1 MDNIKSHSQII
12 SNLGGGKKLTARLK
26 SLTAEN
32 INEKTVYSWVR
43 QGIPD
48 RWKIAVARCLLEDN
62 FDINSYSNLLPP
74 GIVAENLISA
84 NNTVKIFSDSKVLKP
99 NSEFFN
105 DKVDQDTALSIYKQM
120 LKIRR
125 FEEKVGQLYSMGLI
139 GGFCHLYIGQ
149 EGIITGVESIANDKD
164 CFITGYRCH
173 AHMVSRGE
181 PLVNIFCELLGK
193 KNGSS
198 NGKGGSMHM
207 FKADNNFFGGHGIV
221 GAQVPLGTGI
231 AFANKYKKNNAVTF
245 VFFGDGAVN
254 QGQVY
259 EAFNMAALWQLPII
273 YIIENNQY
281 GMGTSVERASA
292 MTELFRR
299 GESFGIKGYEID
311 GMDPLA
317 INFFLKDIHH
327 KIVNDNIGPVL
338 IEAKT
343 YRYRG
348 HSMSDPGK
356 YRTREEIQETRENRD
371 PIERVRSLLLN
382 KNISNEEELKKID
395 KNIKNEV
402 LEASEKAR
410 EMPLPDENSLFSDIF
425 KEKGNSFEINNS

>member
-1 MDNIKSHSQII
+1 VDASIKEHKTII
-12 SNLGGGKKLTARLK
+12 NLLGGGKKLTARLK
-26 SLTAEN
+26 LLSNEN

-48 RWKIAVARCLLEDN
+48 RWKVAVSRCLLEDN
-62 FDINSYSNLLPP
+62 IDISNYKKLLLP
-74 GIVAENLISA
+74 GLQLDNLISA
-84 NNTVKIFSDSKVLKP
+84 NNSVKIFSHSKVLK
-99 NSEFFN
+99 SD
-105 DKVDQDTALSIYKQM
+105 DKYLHNIMSKDELIKLYKMM

-149 EGIITGVESIANDKD
+149 EGVISGIEMLAKDGD

-181 PLVNIFCELLGK
+181 PLQNIFSELFG
-193 KNGSS
+193 NEGGTS

-207 FKADNNFFGGHGIV
+207 FRKESNFFGGHGIV

-231 AFANKYKKNNAVTF
+231 SFANKYKNNKFVTF
-245 VFFGDGAVN
+245 TFFGDGAVN

-259 EAFNMAALWQLPII
+259 EAFNMAALWQLPVI

-292 MTELFRR
+292 MNELFRR

-311 GMDPLA
+311 GMDPVSVYG
-317 INFFLKDIHH
+317 NLKEICD
-327 KIVNDNIGPVL
+327 KIREKPEPIL

-356 YRTREEIQETRENRD
+356 YRTREEVQETRENRD
-371 PIERVRSLLLN
+371 PIERVRALLLL
-382 KNISNEEELKKID
+382 KKYISEEEVKEID
-395 KNIKNEV
+395 KEIR
-402 LEASEKAR
+402 EKVSKAADIAR
-410 EMPLPDENSLFSDIF
+410 EMSNPDHTELYTDIYAG
-425 KEKGNSFEINNS
+425 E

>member
-1 MDNIKSHSQII
+1 MQSGLDSNKII
-12 SNLGGGKKLTARLK
+12 NLLGGGKKLTQRLTK
-26 SLTAEN
+26 ISSEE
-32 INEKTVYSWVR
+32 INEKTVYSWAR

-48 RWKIAVARCLLEDN
+48 KWKVAVSRCLLEDN
-62 FDINSYSNLLPP
+62 INFTEFKNLLPP
-74 GIVAENLISA
+74 GLQLENLISA
-84 NNTVKIFSDSKVLKP
+84 NNSVKIFSSSKVLKTD
-99 NSEFFN
+99 NQLLENNYNKHDLKSYY
-105 DKVDQDTALSIYKQM
+105 LLM

-149 EGIITGVESIANDKD
+149 EGVIAGIEKLSKKDD

-181 PLVNIFCELLGK
+181 PLVKIFSELLGN

-198 NGKGGSMHM
+198 KGKGGSMHM
-207 FKADNNFFGGHGIV
+207 FKKEANFFGGHGIV
-221 GAQVPLGTGI
+221 GAQVPIGTGL
-231 AFANKYKKNNAVTF
+231 AFADKYLKKNNLTF
-245 VFFGDGAVN
+245 IFFGDGAVN

-292 MTELFRR
+292 MNELFRR
-299 GESFGIKGYEID
+299 GESFGIKGYEVD
-311 GMDPLA
+311 GMDPLS
-317 INFFLKDIHH
+317 IYGNLQNICS
-327 KIVNDNIGPVL
+327 KIREKPEPIL

-356 YRTREEIQETRENRD
+356 YRTREEVQETRENRD
-371 PIERVRSLLLN
+371 PIERIRALLLS
-382 KNISNEEELKKID
+382 KKYITEDKIKDLDKRIREEVTEAAEL
-395 KNIKNEV
+395 
-402 LEASEKAR
+402 AR
-410 EMPLPDENSLFSDIF
+410 EKNLPDNEDLYRDIY
-425 KEKGNSFEINNS
+425 KELDS

>member
-1 MDNIKSHSQII
+1 MDASIKEHKTII
-12 SNLGGGKKLTARLK
+12 NLLGGGKKLTARLK
-26 SLTAEN
+26 LLSNEN

-48 RWKIAVARCLLEDN
+48 RWKVAVSRCLLEDN
-62 FDINSYSNLLPP
+62 IDISNYKKLLLP
-74 GIVAENLISA
+74 GLQLDNLISA
-84 NNTVKIFSDSKVLKP
+84 NNSVKIFSHSKVLK
-99 NSEFFN
+99 SD
-105 DKVDQDTALSIYKQM
+105 DKYLHNIMSKDELIKLYKMM

-149 EGIITGVESIANDKD
+149 EGVISGIEMLAKDGD

-181 PLVNIFCELLGK
+181 PLQNIFSELFG
-193 KNGSS
+193 NEGGTS

-207 FKADNNFFGGHGIV
+207 FRKESNFFGGHGIV

-231 AFANKYKKNNAVTF
+231 SFANKYKNNKFVTF
-245 VFFGDGAVN
+245 TFFGDGAVN

-259 EAFNMAALWQLPII
+259 EAFNMAALWQLPVI

-292 MTELFRR
+292 MNELFRR

-311 GMDPLA
+311 GMDPVSVYG
-317 INFFLKDIHH
+317 NLKEICD
-327 KIVNDNIGPVL
+327 KIREKPEPIL

-356 YRTREEIQETRENRD
+356 YRTREEVQETRENRD
-371 PIERVRSLLLN
+371 PIERVRALLLL
-382 KNISNEEELKKID
+382 KKYISEEEVKEID
-395 KNIKNEV
+395 KEIR
-402 LEASEKAR
+402 EKVSKAADIAR
-410 EMPLPDENSLFSDIF
+410 EMSNPDHTELYTDIYAG
-425 KEKGNSFEINNS
+425 E

>member
-1 MDNIKSHSQII
+1 MQSGLDSNKII
-12 SNLGGGKKLTARLK
+12 NLLGGGKKLTQRLTK
-26 SLTAEN
+26 ISSEE
-32 INEKTVYSWVR
+32 INEKTVYSWAR

-48 RWKIAVARCLLEDN
+48 KWKVAVSRCLLEDN
-62 FDINSYSNLLPP
+62 INFTEFKNLLPP
-74 GIVAENLISA
+74 GLQLENLISA
-84 NNTVKIFSDSKVLKP
+84 NNSVKIFSSSKVLKTD
-99 NSEFFN
+99 NQLLENNYNKHDLKSYY
-105 DKVDQDTALSIYKQM
+105 LLM

-149 EGIITGVESIANDKD
+149 EGVIAGIEKLSKKDD

-181 PLVNIFCELLGK
+181 PLVKIFSELLGN

-198 NGKGGSMHM
+198 KGKGGSMHM
-207 FKADNNFFGGHGIV
+207 FKKEANFFGGHGIV
-221 GAQVPLGTGI
+221 GAQVPIGTGL
-231 AFANKYKKNNAVTF
+231 AFADKYLKKNNLTF
-245 VFFGDGAVN
+245 IFFGDGAVN

-259 EAFNMAALWQLPII
+259 EAFNMAALWQLPTI

-292 MTELFRR
+292 MSELFRR

-311 GMDPLA
+311 GMDALSV
-317 INFFLKDIHH
+317 NYNVK
-327 KIVNDNIGPVL
+327 KIAEEVRKNSHPVL

-371 PIERVRSLLLN
+371 PIERIRSIILA
-382 KNISNEEELKKID
+382 KNFYSHNELSEWD
-395 KNIKNEV
+395 KEIRNEV
-402 LEASEKAR
+402 SKAA
-410 EMPLPDENSLFSDIF
+410 EDAKSDVLPDNKELFTDIYMEN
-425 KEKGNSFEINNS
+425 NY

>member
-1 MDNIKSHSQII
+1 MSTNEYADII
-12 SNLGGGKKLTARLK
+12 SKLGGGKKLTARLK
-26 SLTAEN
+26 SLSEEN
-32 INEKTVYSWVR
+32 INEKTVYSWVQ

-48 RWKIAVARCLLEDN
+48 RWKVAVARCLLEDN
-62 FDINSYSNLLPP
+62 VEITKYTDLLPP
-74 GIVAENLISA
+74 GISIDNLTAA
-84 NNTVKIFSDSKVLKP
+84 NNSIKIFSDSKVLKATEKEITL
-99 NSEFFN
+99 NI
-105 DKVDQDTALSIYKQM
+105 DKNLGLNIYQLM
-120 LKIRR
+120 LKVRR

-149 EGIITGVESIANDKD
+149 EGIISGIESLASEGD

-181 PLVNIFCELLGK
+181 PLLNIFCELLGK
-193 KNGSS
+193 NGGSS
-198 NGKGGSMHM
+198 NAKGGSMHL
-207 FKADNNFFGGHGIV
+207 FKADKNFFGGHGIV

-231 AFANKYKKNNAVTF
+231 AFANKYLNKKTVTF
-245 VFFGDGAVN
+245 CFFGDGAVN

-311 GMDPLA
+311 GMDPLSVH
-317 INFFLKDIHH
+317 ICMK
-327 KIVNDNIGPVL
+327 KIYQQVLNENKGPIL

-356 YRTREEIQETRENRD
+356 YRTRQEIQETRENRD
-371 PIERVRSLLLN
+371 PIERVRTFLIEHNFYS
-382 KNISNEEELKKID
+382 EDELKTMDNKI
-395 KNIKNEV
+395 KEEV
-402 LEASEKAR
+402 LNASEKAR
-410 EMPLPDENSLFSDIF
+410 DMDLPNESILFDDVYSEN
-425 KEKGNSFEINNS
+425 EINK